1 MTLPPVDSGAA
12 PFSETEIARW
22 RSGRLSS
29 TPPPGKPAPPVPGE
43 RLTVG
48 SRSDDAQSAD
58 QDEPEALD
66 PDEPVMFV
74 PDRLP
79 AGPVPLVVLLH
90 GATSNP
96 ADVLPIMEEQAQRKG
111 FLVLAPKS
119 IDYTWDVIVGGAFGP
134 DVAALDSALSE
145 VFSQFDVDPERV
157 AVAGISDGA
166 SYALSLGLANGDLF
180 THILAFSPGYFAPG
194 HREGHPR
201 IFISHGREDA
211 VLPIEKTSWRV
222 VSLLKRTGYQ
232 VDFREFTGGH
242 EAPVEMVDAAVDSLT
257 A

>member
-1 MTLPPVDSGAA
+1 MTLPPVDSGAT

-22 RSGRLSS
+22 RAGRLSS
-29 TPPPGKPAPPVPGE
+29 TPAPGKPPVAGE
-43 RLTVG
+43 RLPVG
-48 SRSDDAQSAD
+48 SGSNAARPAN

-96 ADVLPIMEEQAQRKG
+96 ADVLPIMEEQAQRRG

-119 IDYTWDVIVGGAFGP
+119 IDYTWDVIVGGQFGP

-145 VFSQFDVDPERV
+145 VFSEFDVDPERV

-180 THILAFSPGYFAPG
+180 KHVLAFSPGYFAPG

-201 IFISHGREDA
+201 IFISHGREDV

-242 EAPVEMVDAAVDSLT
+242 EAPAEMVDAAMDSLT